1 MYGFKTLA
9 LIRSIVSNI
18 EISVEITHL
27 WSLFFNAV
35 ITSAISSLED
45 GSESEGMVVG
55 RKEEKSVKKKDAS
68 RLFKEPG
75 IQQRQIK

>member
-55 RKEEKSVKKKDAS
+55 RKEEKSVKKNMRVDY
-68 RLFKEPG
+68 
-75 IQQRQIK
+75 IKSQVYNKGK